1 MAYDRR
7 DLIGHW
13 IRKSQRTEQMC
24 THACCRGY
32 RIHPRNMPVILPNRL
47 LRRASDRDLAE
58 HFNEVSGQRTAEE
71 TASWYQVLAEMERRD
86 KQTARRAAAR
96 ERHEATVLG
105 RRFERA
111 EAVEHAYVQAENATR
126 GHMVNKAGRA
136 NGIDPRSLLTG
147 PESRA
152 RRYASEELLAHWE
165 THPRPTARFFAGGD
179 TPVHE
184 QYTAPRRRLSRV
196 VERRTVVTGRGRG
209 KRPVSVAVIRR
220 EGPPKECVGMGCRKR
235 RVGPGS
241 PLIRGSQPPD
251 IRPAGLIRPAGPDV
265 LSLPPGLAVRRCRR
279 WWPSRS
285 RRWSLGC
292 CR

>member
-1 MAYDRR
+1 MTYDRR

-13 IRKSQRTEQMC
+13 IRKSQRTQQMC

-32 RIHPRNMPVILPNRL
+32 RVHPKNMPVNLPNRL

-58 HFNEVSGQRTAEE
+58 HFDKVSSQRTADD
-71 TASWYQVLAEMERRD
+71 TAAWYQILAEMERRD

-96 ERHEATVLG
+96 ERHEASVLG

-136 NGIDPRSLLTG
+136 NDIDPRSLFTG

-165 THPRPTARFFAGGD
+165 THPRPTARMFAGGD
-179 TPVHE
+179 TRVYE
-184 QYTAPRRRLSRV
+184 RYTAPRRRQRGVVVQRRAIGSTRV
-196 VERRTVVTGRGRG
+196 TVRQ
-209 KRPVSVAVIRR
+209 R
-220 EGPPKECVGMGCRKR
+220 E
-235 RVGPGS
+235 
-241 PLIRGSQPPD
+241 
-251 IRPAGLIRPAGPDV
+251 AA
-265 LSLPPGLAVRRCRR
+265 
-279 WWPSRS
+279 
-285 RRWSLGC
+285 
-292 CR
+292 